1 MVDDDL
7 RNILVLMT
15 SPHSLL
21 PVLLLVLATARETRQ
36 RGGGLAGD
44 VGRRLDEG
52 VLLGLQG
59 LGLRLH
65 HKVLLNYLTG
75 LHGS

>member
-7 RNILVLMT
+7 RNILVLVT
-15 SPHSLL
+15 SPTSLL
-21 PVLLLVLATARETRQ
+21 SVLLVLATARETRQ

-52 VLLGLQG
+52 VLLGLQR

-65 HKVLLNYLTG
+65 HKVLLDYLTG

>member
-7 RNILVLMT
+7 RNILVLVT
-15 SPHSLL
+15 PPHSLL
-21 PVLLLVLATARETRQ
+21 SVLLLVLATARETRQ

-44 VGRRLDEG
+44 VWRRLDEG
-52 VLLGLQG
+52 VLGLQG

-65 HKVLLNYLTG
+65 HKVLMDYLTG

>member
-7 RNILVLMT
+7 RNILVLVT
-15 SPHSLL
+15 PPHSLL
-21 PVLLLVLATARETRQ
+21 SVLLVLATARETRQ

>member
-7 RNILVLMT
+7 RNILVLVT

-21 PVLLLVLATARETRQ
+21 SVLLVLATARETRQ

-65 HKVLLNYLTG
+65 HKVLLDYLTG